1 MNHFRLFPILEAWAG
16 HSYGRSHT
24 LKAIPLKRTLE
35 KHMEMPPAPSP
46 RGLVM
51 PKLFSDEEIESEAKR
66 LFEAIGQS
74 SRWDMR
80 ICRSISPLTLEI
92 NHLKKQKDVFLIA
105 HSYQTPDIVY
115 GVADSVSD
123 SYTLSKAARDAPQGT
138 ILFSSCLL
146 YTSPSPR
153 DRG

>member
-16 HSYGRSHT
+16 HGYGRSHT
-24 LKAIPLKRTLE
+24 LKAIPPKRTLE

-46 RGLVM
+46 RGLVV
-51 PKLFSDEEIESEAKR
+51 PKFFPEEEIELEAKR

-74 SRWDMR
+74 SRWNMR

-105 HSYQTPDIVY
+105 HSIKPQ
-115 GVADSVSD
+115 
-123 SYTLSKAARDAPQGT
+123 TLSTALL
-138 ILFSSCLL
+138 ILYPIVTLCLKQHGMLPRGPFSSLV
-146 YTSPSPR
+146 
-153 DRG
+153 